1 MKLVRFTS
9 PSGGPM
15 LGVTDGLAV
24 APLNRALQDAPA
36 DMLALID
43 NWDAY
48 SERIAAIKTFEW
60 AISDVQF
67 HAPIA
72 RPGKIF
78 AIGLNYAEHA
88 AEGGLPPTT
97 EQMWF
102 SKPGT
107 AVNGPYDLIERPLV
121 SEMLDYEAE
130 LVVVIGR
137 KARHLARDAA
147 MRAVFGYCVGNDVS
161 VRDWQNKTSQVT
173 LGKSFDTHAP
183 FGPWITTADAIDVSD
198 LAISTVVNAERRQN
212 SRTRYMI
219 FDVAAQIVQLSKAM
233 TLEPGDVIFTGTPA
247 GVAAVMKPPRWLR
260 PGDVVRVEIEGLGH
274 LENKVVEERSP

>member
-60 AISDVQF
+60 AIADVQL